1 MAIPTYDQFVDPLL
15 RLLGRHPDG
24 VQTQPAYEELAKQIG
39 LSAEERQKLL
49 PSGLQPVYQ
58 NRIGWAHDRLKRAGA
73 SSSPRRGLWRITATG
88 QEFLARYAKN
98 PFTLEDLQRQ
108 FSLVGGEIPDPTI
121 RIGTLPSA
129 VRLPVTVNRDTSVRE
144 AVTQML
150 LRDYSQLPVVQGER
164 TILGVVSW
172 KSIGRAQLL
181 GGPVDWVRECMDE
194 QVEKAADD
202 ADLFQVLEKIIVND
216 FVLVVDKE
224 SRVSGIVTVS
234 DVSQQ
239 FREMSEPYLLLG
251 SIENQI
257 RHLIAGK
264 FSLETLKAIRKPG
277 DDREIG
283 GLFDFTFAEYVAL
296 LGNETNWKRLGLS
309 IDRKIFVSALER
321 VREIRNAVMHFDPD
335 LEDESVYELRDVAR
349 LLQTIV
355 PRSLRAR

>member
-1 MAIPTYDQFVDPLL
+1 MAIPTYDKFVDPLL
-15 RLLGRHPDG
+15 RLLARNPDG
-24 VQTQPAYEELAKQIG
+24 VHTQPAYQELATQIG
-39 LSAEERQKLL
+39 LTAEEMQKRL

-73 SSSPRRGLWRITATG
+73 SSSPRHGLWRITAAG
-88 QEFLARYAKN
+88 QKFLARYSDK
-98 PFTLEDLQRQ
+98 PFALEDLQRE
-108 FSLVGGEIPDPTI
+108 FSLVGGDIPDPTI

-129 VRLPVTVNRDTSVRE
+129 VRAPVTVNRDTSVRE

-150 LRDYSQLPVVQGER
+150 LRDYSQLPVVHGER

-181 GGPVDWVRECMDE
+181 GRSVEWVRECMDE
-194 QVEKAADD
+194 HIDKVADD
-202 ADLFQVLEKIIVND
+202 ADLFQVLEKIIAND

-257 RHLIAGK
+257 RRLIAGK
-264 FSLETLKAIRKPG
+264 FPLETLKAVRKPG
-277 DDREIG
+277 DDRAIA
-283 GLFDFTFAEYVAL
+283 GLFDLSFGEYVAL
-296 LGNETNWKRLGLS
+296 LGNETNWKRLNLA
-309 IDRKIFVSALER
+309 IDRKTFVNALER

-335 LEDESVYELRDVAR
+335 LEYESVHELRDVAR
-349 LLQTIV
+349 LLEAVV
-355 PRSLRAR
+355 PRA